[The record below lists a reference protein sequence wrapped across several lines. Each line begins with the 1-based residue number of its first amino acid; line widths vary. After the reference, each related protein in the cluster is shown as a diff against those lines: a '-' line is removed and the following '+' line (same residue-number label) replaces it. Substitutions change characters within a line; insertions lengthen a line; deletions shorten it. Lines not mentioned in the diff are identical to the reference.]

1 MIMHSNI
8 EPNSFFGG
16 MAAPSW
22 DSKSKFIA
30 DPADKCSWLFKI
42 EVTENMLTYYLI
54 KFS

>member
-1 MIMHSNI
+1 MIMYSNS

-22 DSKSKFIA
+22 NSEDYYIT

-42 EVTENMLTYYLI
+42 EVTENMLKYYLI

>member
-1 MIMHSNI
+1 MHSNK

-22 DSKSKFIA
+22 NSMGEYID

-42 EVTENMLTYYLI
+42 EVTENMLVYYLI